1 MAQEYYSQ
9 TRSKYLDKLE
19 NILEDF
25 PECAKA
31 FIYSKSAS
39 YKASTRFRYCEDL
52 NVFFRFIVEAVPS
65 ASAYTIKE
73 LPTKLIAEIKPETI
87 DHFMNY
93 IERYEYEGNIYHND
107 QAAKKRKL
115 ATLRSFYK
123 FMFARG
129 LSNGNPASLVDSPKL
144 DKKDIIALD
153 HEDRLSVIAS
163 VTTGQDLT
171 PAELK
176 KHEKKSV
183 RDTAIVYLLLGTGIR
198 VSELVGL
205 DLKDVNLRDHRIN
218 IIRKGGNQDHVY
230 FNDEVCE
237 VLENY
242 MLGERKTVIP
252 AEKDKDALFISQK
265 QTRIS
270 VSAVE
275 RLVKKYAR
283 GTQYGDKVTPHK
295 LRSSF
300 ATAAVSENDLSAVAA
315 ALGHQSSSTT
325 AKYYTKVTE
334 EAKRHVAKTSKIE

>member
-1 MAQEYYSQ
+1 MAQEYYAE

-19 NILEDF
+19 NILETF
-25 PECAKA
+25 PECGKA

-52 NVFFRFIVEAVPS
+52 NVFFKFLIDAIP
-65 ASAYTIKE
+65 AAQAYSSIKE
-73 LPTKLIAEIKPETI
+73 LPTKVIADITPENI

-93 IERYEYEGNIYHND
+93 IERYEYDGVYYHND

-115 ATLRSFYK
+115 ASLRSFYK
-123 FMFARG
+123 FLFARG
-129 LSNGNPASLVDSPKL
+129 LASSNPAALVDSPKL
-144 DKKDIIALD
+144 NKKDIIALNHD
-153 HEDRLSVIAS
+153 DRASVIAS
-163 VTTGQDLT
+163 VTRGHDLT
-171 PAELK
+171 PEELK
-176 KHEKKSV
+176 KHAKKTT
-183 RDTAIVYLLLGTGIR
+183 RDTAIIYLLLGTGIR

-205 DLKDVNLRDHRIN
+205 DIKDVNIRDHRIN

-230 FNDEVCE
+230 FNDEVRAM
-237 VLENY
+237 LELY
-242 MLGERKTVIP
+242 MNGERKTIIP
-252 AEKDKDALFISQK
+252 VEKDKDALFISQK
-265 QTRIS
+265 HERIS

-283 GTQYGDKVTPHK
+283 GTQFGDRVTPHK

-300 ATAAVSENDLSAVAA
+300 ATAAVYENDLSAVAA

-334 EAKRHVAKTSKIE
+334 EAKRKVAQTDIE

>member
-1 MAQEYYSQ
+1 MAQDFYSQ
-9 TRSKYLDKLE
+9 TKSKYLDKLE
-19 NILEDF
+19 SILEDF

-31 FIYSKSAS
+31 FIYSKSSS

-52 NVFFRFIVEAVPS
+52 NVFFRFIVDALPS
-65 ASAYTIKE
+65 ASAYSVKE

-93 IERYEYEGNIYHND
+93 IERYEYNGVYYHND

-123 FMFARG
+123 FMFSRG
-129 LSNGNPASLVDSPKL
+129 LAASNPASLVDSPKL
-144 DKKDIIALD
+144 DKKDIIALNHD
-153 HEDRLSVIAS
+153 DREAVIESVKNGA
-163 VTTGQDLT
+163 DLT
-171 PAELK
+171 VAELK
-176 KHEKKSV
+176 KHAKKSV
-183 RDTAIVYLLLGTGIR
+183 RDTAIIYLLLGTGIR

-205 DLKDVNLRDHRIN
+205 DLNDVNLKEHRIN

-237 VLENY
+237 MLEAY
-242 MLGERKTVIP
+242 MLGERKTIMP
-252 AEKDKDALFISQK
+252 EERDAKALFISQK
-265 QTRIS
+265 MTRIS

-283 GTQYGDKVTPHK
+283 GTQYGDRVTPHK

-300 ATAAVSENDLSAVAA
+300 ATAAVYENDLSAVAA

-325 AKYYTKVTE
+325 AKYYTKVSE
-334 EAKRHVAKTSKIE
+334 EAKRRVAETKIE